1 MAEELRDILRN
12 RVKEKLA
19 RDEVVASMTVR
30 LSRSIE
36 IARIAAT
43 AGFDTI
49 YVDVEHN
56 TLSMDAVCQIC
67 VAAMQCGITP
77 LVRVP
82 ANTPE
87 FICRLLDGGAMGVI
101 APHVRSADE
110 AREVVRY
117 AKFTP
122 QGERGAGGALPHY
135 HYRSFPSAVVNQAMN
150 DATMVV
156 VMMETVAALEH
167 VEEIAAVDGVDMM
180 LIGTNDLCNE
190 MGITGQFDHAN
201 VRDAYLRTIA
211 ACRKHGKHVGVGGL
225 ASRPDLMAEYVRQ
238 GARYV
243 STGTDLSFLL
253 AAAGGEG
260 EVRAGYPQ
268 GQFGIDSETVPATGR
283 GPFGTRLFADQ
294 LKKPLC
300 IAPRQAPMS
309 PVARPEPTRLTL
321 QRTPPKLATI
331 WPPSMNWPRK
341 LLDWLLT
348 SSVWPSTAW
357 PLPPNMPSSTPIVT
371 SNESP

>member
-1 MAEELRDILRN
+1 MADNLNDILRN
-12 RVKEKLA
+12 HVKEKLA

-30 LSRSIE
+30 LTRSIE
-36 IARIAAT
+36 IARIVAT
-43 AGFDTI
+43 AGFDTL

-56 TLSMDAVCQIC
+56 TFSIDSVCQIC

-101 APHVRSADE
+101 APHVRSAAE
-110 AREVVRY
+110 AREVVKC

-122 QGERGAGGALPHY
+122 LGERGAGGALPHY
-135 HYRSFPSAVVNQAMN
+135 HYRSFPSAVVNKAMN

-167 VEEIAAVDGVDMM
+167 VEEIAAVEGVDMM

-190 MGITGQFDHAN
+190 MGITGQFDHPN

-211 ACRKHGKHVGVGGL
+211 ACRRHGKHVGVGGL

-253 AAAGGEG
+253 AAAAEKAKF
-260 EVRAGYPQ
+260 VRD
-268 GQFGIDSETVPATGR
+268 I
-283 GPFGTRLFADQ
+283 
-294 LKKPLC
+294 K
-300 IAPRQAPMS
+300 M
-309 PVARPEPTRLTL
+309 
-321 QRTPPKLATI
+321 
-331 WPPSMNWPRK
+331 
-341 LLDWLLT
+341 
-348 SSVWPSTAW
+348 
-357 PLPPNMPSSTPIVT
+357 
-371 SNESP
+371 